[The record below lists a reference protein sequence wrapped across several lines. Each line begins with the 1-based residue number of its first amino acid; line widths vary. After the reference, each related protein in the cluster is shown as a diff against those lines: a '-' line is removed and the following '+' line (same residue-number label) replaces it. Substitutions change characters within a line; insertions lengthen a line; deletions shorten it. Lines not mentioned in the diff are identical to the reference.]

1 VDDHG
6 VVHASSTSGLRAAA
20 GSGYNDY
27 MAKSLI
33 VGSRELRTR
42 LGQYLNRVRRGET
55 ILVTDDQAS
64 SMTQRDR
71 AAAAFVS
78 DLMAWHV
85 VELTPDVLATA
96 RRLLMHHQLR
106 AGDAVQLSSAL
117 VLQVGPEEVLEE
129 FVAYDQ
135 RVLGVAD
142 AEQLAV
148 RTK

>member
-1 VDDHG
+1 MRFFD
-6 VVHASSTSGLRAAA
+6 ASALVKK
-20 GSGYNDY
+20 Y
-27 MAKSLI
+27 I
-33 VGSRELRTR
+33 RESDSA
-42 LGQYLNRVRRGET
+42 RVRRLLRSGEVA
-55 ILVTDDQAS
+55 LCRLSEVEVVSAFARLARDQAIS
-64 SMTQRDR
+64 VTQRDR

-78 DLMAWHV
+78 DVMAWHV
-85 VELTPDVLATA
+85 VEPTPDVLATA

-117 VLQVGPEEVLEE
+117 VLQLGLGEALEE